1 MARPKSETTLLK
13 EQIQALEAQIEA
25 LRTEIKYTT
34 LEKTRAEEVARSQFD
49 NQAEHYRIF
58 SSMSSILSDLHNDRL
73 PLDECDI
80 AAYLH
85 ALLLLANEGTDIT

>member
-13 EQIQALEAQIEA
+13 DQIQALESQIQA

-34 LEKTRAEEVARSQFD
+34 LEKTKAEEVARSQFD
-49 NQAEHYRIF
+49 NQVERDRIF
-58 SSMSSILSDLHNDRL
+58 SSMSSILSDLSNDRL

-80 AAYLH
+80 AAYIH
-85 ALLLLANEGTDIT
+85 ALLLLANEGVDAT